1 MSIFNISLR
10 LTVLFLIS
18 IIFSGCATG
27 RYSQFPYTSL
37 PLPNLAIEDEIKN
50 LKIAV
55 VLFDIEDAKISGGHY
70 KGMMQKIQH
79 WDINIPEEQKDSFLF
94 GLSETV
100 SHAIADEFLRQG
112 LNVIVTDGKDIN
124 RLKGLDIIVTG
135 KVSQIELNTY
145 ANDYWEAVIILKDIT
160 LSRTRD
166 GAMLWI
172 GDIERYCKLP
182 DSPEKLDWTLFKA
195 VSKFLKTSIEEK
207 SYEDYFQKRRDIT
220 PAEIAARL
228 SAIDIIKKISSE
240 PFITSK

>member
-10 LTVLFLIS
+10 LTILFLIF

-27 RYSQFPYTSL
+27 RYSHFPYTSL
-37 PLPNLAIEDEIKN
+37 PLPNIAIEDEIKN

-55 VLFDIEDAKISGGHY
+55 VLFDIEDTKISGGHY
-70 KGMMQKIQH
+70 KGIMQKIQH
-79 WDINIPEEQKDSFLF
+79 WDINIPEEQKDCFLF

-100 SHAIADEFLRQG
+100 SYAIADEFLRQG
-112 LNVIVTDGKDIN
+112 LNGVITDGRDIN

-135 KVSQIELNTY
+135 KVSHIELNTH

-182 DSPEKLDWTLFKA
+182 NSPEKLEWTMFKD
-195 VSKFLKTSIEEK
+195 VSRFLRTSIEEK
-207 SYEDYFQKRRDIT
+207 SYENYFQKRKDIT

-228 SAIDIIKKISSE
+228 SAIDIMKKFNSE
-240 PFITSK
+240 FFVTSK

>member
-1 MSIFNISLR
+1 M
-10 LTVLFLIS
+10 
-18 IIFSGCATG
+18 
-27 RYSQFPYTSL
+27 
-37 PLPNLAIEDEIKN
+37 
-50 LKIAV
+50 
-55 VLFDIEDAKISGGHY
+55 
-70 KGMMQKIQH
+70 
-79 WDINIPEEQKDSFLF
+79 
-94 GLSETV
+94 
-100 SHAIADEFLRQG
+100 
-112 LNVIVTDGKDIN
+112 
-124 RLKGLDIIVTG
+124 GLDIIVTG

-182 DSPEKLDWTLFKA
+182 DSPEKLDLTLFKA

>member
-1 MSIFNISLR
+1 MFILFLR
-10 LTVLFLIS
+10 LTILFLIS
-18 IIFSGCATG
+18 IIFTSCTMA

-37 PLPNLAIEDEIKN
+37 PLPNIAIEDEIKN

-55 VLFDIEDAKISGGHY
+55 VLFDIEDTKISGGHY

-79 WDINIPEEQKDSFLF
+79 WDINIPEGQKDSFLF

-100 SHAIADEFLRQG
+100 SYAIADEFLRQG
-112 LNVIVTDGKDIN
+112 LNGVITDGRDIN

-135 KVSQIELNTY
+135 KVSHIELNTH

-166 GAMLWI
+166 GGMLWI

-182 DSPEKLDWTLFKA
+182 DSPEKLEWTMFKD
-195 VSKFLKTSIEEK
+195 VSRFLRTSIEEK
-207 SYEDYFQKRRDIT
+207 SYENYFQKRKDIT

-228 SAIDIIKKISSE
+228 SAIDIMKKFNSE
-240 PFITSK
+240 FFVTSK

>member
-10 LTVLFLIS
+10 LTILFLIF

-27 RYSQFPYTSL
+27 RYSHFPYTSL
-37 PLPNLAIEDEIKN
+37 PLPNIAIEDEIKN

-55 VLFDIEDAKISGGHY
+55 VLFDIEDTKISGGHY
-70 KGMMQKIQH
+70 KGIMQKIQH

-100 SHAIADEFLRQG
+100 SYAIADEFLRQG
-112 LNVIVTDGKDIN
+112 LNGVITDGRDIN

-135 KVSQIELNTY
+135 KVSHIELNTH

-182 DSPEKLDWTLFKA
+182 NSPEKLEWTMFKD
-195 VSKFLKTSIEEK
+195 VSRFLRTSIEEK
-207 SYEDYFQKRRDIT
+207 SYENYFQKRKDIT

-228 SAIDIIKKISSE
+228 SAIDIMKKFNSE
-240 PFITSK
+240 FFVTSK

>member
-10 LTVLFLIS
+10 LTILFLIF

-27 RYSQFPYTSL
+27 RYSHFPYTSL
-37 PLPNLAIEDEIKN
+37 PLPNIAIEDEIKN

-55 VLFDIEDAKISGGHY
+55 VLFDIEDTKISGGHY
-70 KGMMQKIQH
+70 KGIMQKIQH

-100 SHAIADEFLRQG
+100 SYAIADEFLRQG
-112 LNVIVTDGKDIN
+112 LNGVITDGRDIN

-182 DSPEKLDWTLFKA
+182 NSPEKLEWTMFKD
-195 VSKFLKTSIEEK
+195 VSRFLRTSIEEK
-207 SYEDYFQKRRDIT
+207 SYENYFQKRKDIT

-228 SAIDIIKKISSE
+228 SAIDIMKKFNSE
-240 PFITSK
+240 FFVTSK

>member
-1 MSIFNISLR
+1 MVILFSR
-10 LTVLFLIS
+10 LAILFLIP
-18 IIFSGCATG
+18 IIFSSCTTG
-27 RYSQFPYTSL
+27 RFSQFPYTSL

-55 VLFDIEDAKISGGHY
+55 VLFDIKDAKISGGHY
-70 KGMMQKIQH
+70 KGIMQKIQH

-100 SHAIADEFLRQG
+100 SYAISDEFLRQG

-135 KVSQIELNTY
+135 KVSHIELNTY
-145 ANDYWEAVIILKDIT
+145 SNDYWESVVVLKDVT

-182 DSPEKLDWTLFKA
+182 HSPEKLEWTMFKA

-207 SYEDYFQKRRDIT
+207 SYEDYFQKRKDIT
-220 PAEIAARL
+220 PTEIAARL
-228 SAIDIIKKISSE
+228 SAINIIKKISSE
-240 PFITSK
+240 PFVTSK

>member
-1 MSIFNISLR
+1 M
-10 LTVLFLIS
+10 
-18 IIFSGCATG
+18 A

-37 PLPNLAIEDEIKN
+37 PLPNIAIEDEIKN

-55 VLFDIEDAKISGGHY
+55 VLFDIEDTKISGGHY
-70 KGMMQKIQH
+70 KGIMQKIQH

-100 SHAIADEFLRQG
+100 SYAIADEFLRQG
-112 LNVIVTDGKDIN
+112 LNGVITDGRDIN

-135 KVSQIELNTY
+135 KVSHIELNTH

-182 DSPEKLDWTLFKA
+182 NSPEKLEWTMFKD
-195 VSKFLKTSIEEK
+195 VSRFLRTSIEEK
-207 SYEDYFQKRRDIT
+207 SYENYFQKRKDIT

-228 SAIDIIKKISSE
+228 SAIDIMKKFNSE
-240 PFITSK
+240 FFVTSK

>member
-1 MSIFNISLR
+1 MFILFLR
-10 LTVLFLIS
+10 LTILFLIS

-27 RYSQFPYTSL
+27 RYSHFPYTSL
-37 PLPNLAIEDEIKN
+37 PLSNLAIEDEIKN

-55 VLFDIEDAKISGGHY
+55 VLFDIEDTKISGGHY

-79 WDINIPEEQKDSFLF
+79 WDINIPEGQKDSFLL

-100 SHAIADEFLRQG
+100 SHSIADEFLRQG

-135 KVSQIELNTY
+135 KVSQIELNAY

-160 LSRTRD
+160 LYRTRD
-166 GAMLWI
+166 EAMMWI

-182 DSPEKLDWTLFKA
+182 DSPEKLDGAMFKA

-207 SYEDYFQKRRDIT
+207 SYEDYFQKRKDIT

-228 SAIDIIKKISSE
+228 SAIDIIKKINSDS
-240 PFITSK
+240 FITSK

>member
-1 MSIFNISLR
+1 MFILFLR
-10 LTVLFLIS
+10 LTILFLIS
-18 IIFSGCATG
+18 IIFTSCTMA

-37 PLPNLAIEDEIKN
+37 PLPNIAIEDEIKN

-55 VLFDIEDAKISGGHY
+55 VLFDIEDTKISGGHY

-79 WDINIPEEQKDSFLF
+79 WDINIPEGQKDSFLF

-100 SHAIADEFLRQG
+100 SYAIADEFLRQG
-112 LNVIVTDGKDIN
+112 LNIVITDGKDIN

-135 KVSQIELNTY
+135 KVSHIELNTH

-182 DSPEKLDWTLFKA
+182 NSPEKLEWTMFKD
-195 VSKFLKTSIEEK
+195 VSRFLRTSIEEK
-207 SYEDYFQKRRDIT
+207 SYENYFQKRKDIT

-228 SAIDIIKKISSE
+228 SAIDIMKKFNSE
-240 PFITSK
+240 FFVTSK

>member
-10 LTVLFLIS
+10 LTILFLIF

-27 RYSQFPYTSL
+27 RYSHFPYTSL
-37 PLPNLAIEDEIKN
+37 PLPNIAIEDEIKN

-55 VLFDIEDAKISGGHY
+55 VLFDIEDTKISGGHY
-70 KGMMQKIQH
+70 KGIMQKIQH

-100 SHAIADEFLRQG
+100 SYAIADEFLRQG
-112 LNVIVTDGKDIN
+112 LNIVITDGKDIN

-135 KVSQIELNTY
+135 KVSHIELNTH

-182 DSPEKLDWTLFKA
+182 NSPEKLEWTMFKD
-195 VSKFLKTSIEEK
+195 VSRFLRTSIEEK
-207 SYEDYFQKRRDIT
+207 SYENYFQKRKDIT

-228 SAIDIIKKISSE
+228 SAIDIMKKFNSE
-240 PFITSK
+240 FFVTSK

>member
-1 MSIFNISLR
+1 MFILFLR
-10 LTVLFLIS
+10 LTILFLIS
-18 IIFSGCATG
+18 IIFTSCTMA

-37 PLPNLAIEDEIKN
+37 PLPNIAIEDEIKN

-55 VLFDIEDAKISGGHY
+55 VLFDIEDTKISGGHY
-70 KGMMQKIQH
+70 KGIMQKIQH

-100 SHAIADEFLRQG
+100 SYAIADEFLRQG
-112 LNVIVTDGKDIN
+112 LNGVITDGRDIN

-135 KVSQIELNTY
+135 KVSHIELNTH

-182 DSPEKLDWTLFKA
+182 NSPEKLEWTMFKD
-195 VSKFLKTSIEEK
+195 VSRFLRTSIEEK
-207 SYEDYFQKRRDIT
+207 SYENYFQKRKDIT

-228 SAIDIIKKISSE
+228 SAIDIMKKFNSE
-240 PFITSK
+240 FFVTSK